1 MSLPEH
7 QQKKP
12 LISPIFSPP
21 PSPASPPSP
30 SWRRVPELARHTTL
44 TVRLSSLLIKWL
56 LYIVLIPGVLSGG
69 VVGASLELGSS
80 WGEAFHNVSL
90 VGRTTLETY
99 QTHLEL
105 INISARV
112 LLRLEGEP
120 HASDLDMIAYAAEV
134 RSKTSE
140 LSASIDKS
148 LADYLKKQVE
158 QAKRDDSQASQTPQ
172 APQRAP
178 VTLKSVL
185 KASALGALFPLML
198 YWLISYALTR
208 WWLTQRDRETVKLYL
223 NSP

>member
-1 MSLPEH
+1 MTMPDH
-7 QQKKP
+7 QKKKP

-21 PSPASPPSP
+21 PSPAPPPSP
-30 SWRRVPELARHTTL
+30 LWKRVPELARHTTL
-44 TVRLSSLLIKWL
+44 TVRLSSLFIKWL
-56 LYIVLIPGVLSGG
+56 LYIALIPGVLSGG

-90 VGRTTLETY
+90 VGRATLETY

-158 QAKRDDSQASQTPQ
+158 QAKRDHSQAPQTPQ
-172 APQRAP
+172 VAP

-185 KASALGALFPLML
+185 KASALGALFPLIL

-223 NSP
+223 NGPL